1 MEMEKLLYV
10 DDEPN
15 NLLLLRIN
23 LEKWFDVITTDKPEE
38 ALGIIEKENIGV
50 LITDQR
56 MPKITGIEV
65 AEKVKARFPLTV
77 IIILTAF
84 DDTRVILRAL
94 NFGGI
99 FRYLLKPWDLNDLK
113 QTLHSA
119 FEAYHLRKKNET
131 LIQDLQEK
139 NKQIQIAYHK
149 INQLNERLAEE
160 NVQLK
165 EEYSQHVLIGEI
177 VGKSK
182 VLRNV
187 LKQLDQIAKSDSP
200 VLLLGETGTGKE
212 LFAKAIHKLSSRKGK
227 MMVNINCAAIPETL
241 IESELFGHEKGA
253 FTGASQLKYGKFEIA
268 DKGTLFLDEI
278 GEFPVNLQPKLL
290 RVIQEKEFE
299 RLGSNKVQKSDVRFI
314 AATNRNL
321 EHEVESGKFRSDLY
335 YRLNVLPIL
344 IPPLR
349 ERKDDIPL
357 LVHSFIE
364 KLNRKSGK
372 SIESISKPT
381 LEKLMDYHWPGNIRE
396 LENVVERAHVLSPGN
411 KLDVGS
417 WFRPQP
423 ETTANPDL
431 VSLDDNERAH
441 ILRVLK
447 LTKWRIRGNRGA
459 SEILKI
465 NPTTLESR
473 MKKLGIERPV

>member
-1 MEMEKLLYV
+1 MDKLLYV

-15 NLLLLRIN
+15 NLLLLKIN
-23 LEKWFDVITTDKPEE
+23 LERWFEVITTFKPEE
-38 ALGIIEKENIGV
+38 VTGILEKEHIGV

-56 MPKITGIEV
+56 MPRITGIEL

-84 DDTRVILRAL
+84 DDTSVILKAL
-94 NFGGI
+94 NLGGI

-131 LIQDLQEK
+131 LIRDLQEK
-139 NKQIQIAYHK
+139 NKQIQIALHK
-149 INQLNERLAEE
+149 INQLNEKLAEE
-160 NVQLK
+160 NIQLK
-165 EEYSQHVLIGEI
+165 EEYTQHVLIGEI

-182 VLRNV
+182 ALKNV
-187 LKQLDQIAKSDSP
+187 LKQLDQISKSDSP

-212 LFAKAIHKLSSRKGK
+212 LFAKAIHKLSLRKGK
-227 MMVNINCAAIPETL
+227 IMVSINCAAIPETL

-253 FTGASQLKYGKFEIA
+253 FTGAGQLKYGKFEIA
-268 DKGTLFLDEI
+268 ATGTLFLDEI
-278 GEFPVNLQPKLL
+278 GELPVNLQPKLL

-299 RLGSNKVQKSDVRFI
+299 RLGSNKVQKSDVRLI
-314 AATNRNL
+314 AATNRDL
-321 EHEVESGKFRSDLY
+321 GIEVERGKFRSDLY
-335 YRLNVLPIL
+335 YRLNVLPIC

-349 ERKDDIPL
+349 ERKEDIPL
-357 LVHSFIE
+357 LVQSFIE
-364 KLNRKSGK
+364 KLNRQTGK
-372 SIESISKPT
+372 KIGSISKST
-381 LEKLMDYHWPGNIRE
+381 LEKLMDYYWPGNIRE
-396 LENVVERAHVLSPGN
+396 LENVVERAHVLSSGS
-411 KLDVGS
+411 KLDIGS
-417 WFRPQP
+417 WFRPSIESSVYQ
-423 ETTANPDL
+423 DF
-431 VSLDDNERAH
+431 VSLDDNERTH

-447 LTKWRIRGNRGA
+447 LTKWRIRGNNGA

>member
-1 MEMEKLLYV
+1 MDKLLYV

-15 NLLLLRIN
+15 NLLLLKIN
-23 LEKWFDVITTDKPEE
+23 LEKWFEVITTAKPEE
-38 ALGIIEKENIGV
+38 AIGIIEKENIGV

-56 MPKITGIEV
+56 MPKITGIEL
-65 AEKVKARFPLTV
+65 AERVKARFPLTV

-84 DDTRVILRAL
+84 DDTSVILQAL
-94 NFGGI
+94 NLGGI

-131 LIQDLQEK
+131 LIRDLQEK
-139 NKQIQIAYHK
+139 NKQIQIAWHK
-149 INQLNERLAEE
+149 INQLNEKLAEE
-160 NVQLK
+160 NIQLK
-165 EEYSQHVLIGEI
+165 EEFTQHVLIGEI

-182 VLRNV
+182 ALKNV

-212 LFAKAIHKLSSRKGK
+212 LFAKAIHKLSLRKGK
-227 MMVNINCAAIPETL
+227 IMVSINCAAIPETL

-253 FTGASQLKYGKFEIA
+253 FTGAGQLKYGKFEIA
-268 DKGTLFLDEI
+268 ASGTLFLDEI
-278 GEFPVNLQPKLL
+278 GELPVNLQPKLL

-299 RLGSNKVQKSDVRFI
+299 RLGSNKVQKSDVRLI
-314 AATNRNL
+314 AATNRDL
-321 EHEVESGKFRSDLY
+321 GIEVERGKFRSDLY
-335 YRLNVLPIL
+335 YRLNVLPIF

-349 ERKDDIPL
+349 ERKEDIPL
-357 LVHSFIE
+357 LVQSFIE
-364 KLNRKSGK
+364 KLNRQTGK
-372 SIESISKPT
+372 KIGSISKST
-381 LEKLMDYHWPGNIRE
+381 LEKLMDYYWPGNIRE
-396 LENVVERAHVLSPGN
+396 LENVVERAHVLSSGS
-411 KLDVGS
+411 KLDIGS
-417 WFRPQP
+417 WFRPSIESSVYQ
-423 ETTANPDL
+423 DV
-431 VSLDDNERAH
+431 VSLDDNEKTH

-447 LTKWRIRGNRGA
+447 LTKWRIRGNNGA

>member
-1 MEMEKLLYV
+1 MDKLLYV

-15 NLLLLRIN
+15 NLLLLKIN
-23 LEKWFDVITTDKPEE
+23 LEKWFEVITTAKPEE
-38 ALGIIEKENIGV
+38 AIGIIEKENIGV

-56 MPKITGIEV
+56 MPKITGIEL
-65 AEKVKARFPLTV
+65 AERVKARFPLTV

-84 DDTRVILRAL
+84 DDTNVILKAL
-94 NFGGI
+94 NLGGI

-131 LIQDLQEK
+131 LIRDLQEK
-139 NKQIQIAYHK
+139 NKQIQIAWHK
-149 INQLNERLAEE
+149 INQLNEKLAEE
-160 NVQLK
+160 NIQLK
-165 EEYSQHVLIGEI
+165 EEYTQHVLIGEI

-182 VLRNV
+182 ALKNV

-212 LFAKAIHKLSSRKGK
+212 LFAKAIHKLSLRKGK
-227 MMVNINCAAIPETL
+227 IMVSINCAAIPETL

-253 FTGASQLKYGKFEIA
+253 FTGAGQLKYGKFEIA
-268 DKGTLFLDEI
+268 ASGTLFLDEI
-278 GEFPVNLQPKLL
+278 GELPVNLQPKLL

-299 RLGSNKVQKSDVRFI
+299 RLGSNKVQKSDVRLI
-314 AATNRNL
+314 AATNRDL
-321 EHEVESGKFRSDLY
+321 GIEVERGKFRSDLY

-349 ERKDDIPL
+349 ERKEDIPL
-357 LVHSFIE
+357 LVQSFIE
-364 KLNRKSGK
+364 KLNRQTGK
-372 SIESISKPT
+372 KIGSISKST
-381 LEKLMDYHWPGNIRE
+381 LEKLMDYYWPGNIRE
-396 LENVVERAHVLSPGN
+396 LENVVERAHVLSSGS
-411 KLDVGS
+411 KLDIGS
-417 WFRPQP
+417 WFRPSIESSVYQ
-423 ETTANPDL
+423 DV
-431 VSLDDNERAH
+431 VSLDDNERTH

-447 LTKWRIRGNRGA
+447 LTKWRIRGNNGA